1 MRIEHHPR
9 FLDQLKRHEGLRL
22 EAYVC
27 PAGALT
33 IGYGHNLD
41 QHPVPNVGEEGDRIS
56 RAEADKLL
64 ELDVKACGQELDRA
78 FPWWRNLNEPRQAV
92 LLNMCFNLGLTK
104 LAKFTRM
111 WAALESENYMRAAD
125 EMLDSQRKS
134 DVKGRSYELAAQM
147 QTGEWQK
154 EA

>member
-1 MRIEHHPR
+1 M
-9 FLDQLKRHEGLRL
+9 
-22 EAYVC
+22 
-27 PAGALT
+27 
-33 IGYGHNLD
+33 
-41 QHPVPNVGEEGDRIS
+41 
-56 RAEADKLL
+56 
-64 ELDVKACGQELDRA
+64 KACGQELDRA

-104 LAKFTRM
+104 LAEFTRM

-125 EMLDSQRKS
+125 EMLDSQWKS